1 MITRILDGMAEQ
13 AIRGAAARAVEAPDA
28 SAVSPVAVLAALAVC
43 ATALD
48 TAGRIIPARVPLTVF
63 HLALAVAL
71 AALGIWLATG
81 RLSWRPTPV
90 DIPLAVLALALVAS
104 VPLGL
109 PWGLDLLAL
118 SKPTGSILLF
128 VLLVQAVRTRRE
140 LDRVLMALVGIMTAS
155 SLFALAARFTG
166 ASASIIAGGV
176 ARTSGTFD
184 DPNIFGTALV
194 TALAVAAALWLEDP
208 RWRRPWLVGA
218 LPVMLAA
225 LAFTFSR
232 GAFLGLAVAVAVLL
246 AGSRVSVA
254 TKTGIVT
261 VAVLVTALAG
271 TALLSDKF
279 VQDKILGIADDPS
292 TMSRVYMWQSSLA
305 MARAYPL
312 GIGLG
317 EFDRV
322 YPAFRVAGTY
332 SGLIQS
338 HNGYLTLL
346 VELGVLGLVAYAW
359 FAWRWGSLH
368 RHLMS
373 GRSAAVRALALGAVA
388 SAVAIAAQSFTYSL
402 EFSKPLWVTFALG
415 VLAWRMGRTEA
426 GRAGHGDD

>member
-1 MITRILDGMAEQ
+1 
-13 AIRGAAARAVEAPDA
+13 
-28 SAVSPVAVLAALAVC
+28 
-43 ATALD
+43 LD
-48 TAGRIIPARVPLTVF
+48 TAGRIIPARVPLTLF
-63 HLALAVAL
+63 HVALAAAL
-71 AALGIWLATG
+71 AALGVWLATG
-81 RLSWRPTPV
+81 RLAWRRTPM
-90 DIPLAVLALALVAS
+90 DLPLAVLALALVAS

-109 PWGLDLLAL
+109 PFGLDLLAL

-128 VLLVQAVRTRRE
+128 VLLVQAVRSRRE
-140 LDRVLMALVGIMTAS
+140 VDLVLAALVGIMTAS
-155 SLFALAARFTG
+155 SLFALVARFTG
-166 ASASIIAGGV
+166 VSASIIAGGV

-208 RWRRPWLVGA
+208 RWRRAWLLAAV
-218 LPVMLAA
+218 PVMLAA

-232 GAFLGLAVAVAVLL
+232 GAFLGLVVAAAVLL

-254 TKTGIVT
+254 TKTGIVV
-261 VAVLVTALAG
+261 VAVLVAVLAG
-271 TALLSDKF
+271 SALLSDKF

-292 TMSRVYMWQSSLA
+292 TMSRVYMWQSSFD

-322 YPAFRVAGTY
+322 YPVFRLPGAHP
-332 SGLIQS
+332 GLVRS
-338 HNGYLTLL
+338 HNAYLTLL
-346 VELGVLGLVAYAW
+346 VELGLLGLAVYAW
-359 FAWRWGSLH
+359 FAWRWGSLM
-368 RHLMS
+368 RPLLS
-373 GRSAAVRALALGAVA
+373 GRPGPVRALALGAVA

-415 VLAWRMGRTEA
+415 AFAWRMGRTED
-426 GRAGHGDD
+426 GRVGHGDD